1 MNRSCF
7 FLALLAGW
15 GFPLVVSAAVTAQS
29 IVPGDDT
36 GTIVRPNGS
45 QQTLIQGGKQAGNN
59 LFHQFQRFDVSA
71 GQSANFSINPT
82 VGNIFSRVTGGQ
94 ASLINGTLQ
103 VSGGNANLFLL
114 NPAGVIFGQSARLD
128 LPGSFVATTA
138 EALEFDRSRWLTSNT
153 INYAGLT
160 GAVTGY
166 GWLSP
171 TPGSVINAGN
181 LAVQPGQS
189 VMLSGGT
196 VVNTGTISAPAG
208 NVTIAAVPG
217 EKVLRVS
224 QTNQILSLDLPL
236 VGDRELQALPKPPK
250 PESLPELLAGRDA
263 AEATG
268 LTIVDDKVQ
277 LASSAAPIALASNQS
292 IISGAIAGNAID
304 ITGERIALQAADIQ
318 ASQPQGGGTMRIGGD
333 YQGQGDMP
341 RAQQV
346 QIDGDSR
353 LQADATIAGNG
364 GKIIVWSDGHT
375 QFAGE
380 ATARGKGIDGNGG
393 LVETS
398 GKQTLDVSGAR
409 VNASAPQGEAGEW
422 LLDPTDINIANGGAG
437 VPTAGTFDPAT
448 TGAASVIAPGTIAAA
463 LDGGTNVTITT
474 AGGTGGNGDITL
486 SNSINQSG
494 GGSATLTLTGRRFNR
509 VGGAQINLNSDGDL
523 TFNINQVNPETTAPT
538 ASIQNAIDTIG
549 TVAGGRRINLGAG
562 LYQGGAGFALVNVN
576 KDVTLTGASLPGSVP
591 ASFIDG
597 NLTTR
602 PIFITAGTT
611 ATLRNLGIQNGVT
624 AATESGGGIL
634 NSGRLTL
641 EEVVLFNNRAGLDG
655 GGIDS
660 SSTDSS
666 LVMVNTTLI
675 NNRAGVDGGGAFLS
689 GNTQYVSGGIIGNQA
704 GNNGGGIY
712 NQGNLT
718 ISLFRMS
725 NNRALDGGGIY
736 NTGAGATVTA
746 TDFLFDRN
754 DATNASGGG
763 IFNQNG
769 TINLLRGTLANNTAT
784 TRGGGI
790 FSNGGNINLQSIG
803 LDDNQAGRFGAGILL
818 DNAIAVIEGTGFRRN
833 IAIEGGGGINLDGTS
848 QLSLNLSTLMEN
860 RGQFGGGINTNPTNG
875 PIVISQSLFDG
886 NQADF
891 GGGILNQT
899 NISIDRST
907 FQGNIAN
914 FVGGA
919 IDNTGATARLI
930 SRGSVFANN
939 QAGSRGG
946 AVNSSNGGTVD
957 VIASIFQGNQAA
969 GDGGAIRSSDSTLTI
984 DRSTFSNNTAQFGG
998 AIELSA
1004 TGNAQIIGS
1013 TFQDNVA
1020 IERGGAI
1027 QNDGATLN
1035 ITGSF
1040 FDRNRATLANGGA
1053 IQNYSALTVANSNF
1067 EANQANLDGGAI
1079 SSNSILTVNAST
1091 FLGNI
1096 ANRYGAGIDNRGTL
1110 NVDGTL
1116 FINGQSIAGS
1126 GIFNS
1131 SSLNVTNS
1139 FFDRNIATRGITTGD
1154 GAAIYNLP
1162 NSSLTV
1168 NSSTFQNNQA
1178 EDFGGAIGTNQGAVS
1193 IANSQFVNNQS
1204 AIGGG
1209 LHHNSGSL
1217 SISGTQFLN
1226 NQASQYGGGL
1236 DLVNLGNATV
1246 QQTLIQGNQSGD
1258 GGGGIALSGTS
1269 DLTLDQVTID
1279 SNQARRGAGLDGT
1292 LARNYSGI
1300 LNIFNS
1306 MFSNNQTTLENGG
1319 GIDINPISNPF
1330 NATNIYDS
1338 TFSGNRAVD
1347 DGGAIAVGLNAA
1359 PNLVNVTIE
1368 NNQANRDGGGILS
1381 YGNFRL
1387 NNVTIANNQADAD
1400 GDGMGTGGGA
1410 FNSTFG
1416 PFQSANTII
1425 AKNRVANNQTGSG
1438 TDISGDFID
1447 QGNNLIGIAD
1457 GATGFSNSTLVGN
1470 SSAPIDP
1477 LLSPLGNYGGLTAT
1491 MALLPGSRA
1500 IDAGN
1505 STIPADQRGIGRV
1518 NAPDIGAFESRGFVI
1533 SSTSGSGQS
1542 TVINTAFSAPL
1553 QLSILSP
1560 FNEPVDGG
1568 QINFT
1573 APTSGSS
1580 LTLSSNPQPITIV
1593 GGIAMLPATANA
1605 IAGVYTING
1614 SAVGL
1619 PTTVFTLGNTLPPP
1633 VITPPSPPVITPP
1646 VVTPPSPPTATNPI
1660 PDNLPIYPV
1669 NPISYTAP
1677 EAPSLSNQLQS
1688 LDETF
1693 SQDYI
1698 NQFGTQIT
1706 TQKPTEAEIGNLL
1719 TNLDQK
1725 RGLRSA
1731 VIYAMFVPQVF
1742 TPEVADNDDAKSAAI
1757 PSLLRATERR
1767 DDDRLELIFITGE
1780 GKLYRRS
1787 TPYQRREVEES
1798 VTQFRLINSD
1808 IENADSAKAFGQQ
1821 LQQWLFNPVQQDLEN
1836 AKVNGLMYV
1845 LDHGLRS
1852 LPIAA
1857 MRDEKQALIERYSM
1871 AVIPSLGMLDRQQ
1884 TILRSQ
1890 TTLAAGASKFTE
1902 LAALPAVPDE
1912 LAMIQRQGFP
1922 GPLLLNEGFTIANL
1936 KQQQQ
1941 AMRPGILHLATHA
1954 DFHSGDPSN
1963 SAIQFF
1969 DRPLLL
1975 SEINQLNFRNSNL
1988 ELLILSA
1995 CNTAT
2000 GDPNAELGFTGMA
2013 SLLGV
2018 RTALGSLWSIS
2029 DIGTYAFMSEF
2040 YGHLAKTPSRSETL
2054 RLTQL
2059 AMQQGQ
2065 VRIEQGH
2072 LITSHSKTPLPK
2084 TLANQTAQTFN
2095 HPYFWSGF
2103 TMVGNPW

>member
-1 MNRSCF
+1 MLQFLPLCFAHSLSEPMNRSCF

-304 ITGERIALQAADIQ
+304 ITGERIDLQAADIQ

-860 RGQFGGGINTNPTNG
+860 RGQFGGGINTNSTNG
-875 PIVISQSLFDG
+875 SIIINQSQFEQNIG
-886 NQADF
+886 DF
-891 GGGILNQT
+891 GGAIYSET
-899 NISIDRST
+899 NITANNSVFRN
-907 FQGNIAN
+907 NIAN
-914 FVGGA
+914 VDGGVFNNDGPTARLTIRNSIIENNRAINGQGGA
-919 IDNTGATARLI
+919 I
-930 SRGSVFANN
+930 
-939 QAGSRGG
+939 
-946 AVNSSNGGTVD
+946 VNESGGTVSA
-957 VIASIFQGNQAA
+957 IASIFRTNQAA
-969 GDGGAIRSSDSTLTI
+969 VDGGAIRTAQSTLNVDGSQFIGNQAT
-984 DRSTFSNNTAQFGG
+984 FGG
-998 AIELSA
+998 AIESSL
-1004 TGNAQIIGS
+1004 TGNSQITNS
-1013 TFQDNVA
+1013 TFRNNIATQY
-1020 IERGGAI
+1020 GGAI
-1027 QNDGATLN
+1027 QNDSLGIINIAGSLFESNRTTL
-1035 ITGSF
+1035 F
-1040 FDRNRATLANGGA
+1040 
-1053 IQNYSALTVANSNF
+1053 
-1067 EANQANLDGGAI
+1067 DGGAI
-1079 SSNSILTVNAST
+1079 SNK
-1091 FLGNI
+1091 
-1096 ANRYGAGIDNRGTL
+1096 
-1110 NVDGTL
+1110 
-1116 FINGQSIAGS
+1116 
-1126 GIFNS
+1126 
-1131 SSLNVTNS
+1131 
-1139 FFDRNIATRGITTGD
+1139 AT
-1154 GAAIYNLP
+1154 
-1162 NSSLTV
+1162 
-1168 NSSTFQNNQA
+1168 
-1178 EDFGGAIGTNQGAVS
+1178 
-1193 IANSQFVNNQS
+1193 
-1204 AIGGG
+1204 
-1209 LHHNSGSL
+1209 L
-1217 SISGTQFLN
+1217 SINNSTFLN
-1226 NQASQYGGGL
+1226 NQAAYRGGAISSAFGTIDVNLDSTTFTGNQAADSGGAIHQNTGTLTIANSQVLNNQSTQQGGGL
-1236 DLVNLGNATV
+1236 SLFGVTNGRIR
-1246 QQTLIQGNQSGD
+1246 QTLIQGNQAGD
-1258 GGGGIALSGTS
+1258 SGGGISLGGITN
-1269 DLTLDQVTID
+1269 LTLDRVALDQ
-1279 SNQARRGAGLDGT
+1279 NRANLRGGGLDAS
-1292 LARNYSGI
+1292 LSNNYSGTLDI
-1300 LNIFNS
+1300 LNSTIS
-1306 MFSNNQTTLENGG
+1306 GNQSLFNGG
-1319 GIDINPISNPF
+1319 GIDINPEFITPINV
-1330 NATNIYDS
+1330 DGS
-1338 TFSGNRAVD
+1338 TFAGNSAGNDGGGIAFGPNANWNINNSTFTQNQANNR
-1347 DGGAIAVGLNAA
+1347 GGAIASFGAASLNH
-1359 PNLVNVTIE
+1359 VT
-1368 NNQANRDGGGILS
+1368 
-1381 YGNFRL
+1381 
-1387 NNVTIANNQADAD
+1387 
-1400 GDGMGTGGGA
+1400 
-1410 FNSTFG
+1410 
-1416 PFQSANTII
+1416 
-1425 AKNRVANNQTGSG
+1425 VANNRAGNLGGGLFSNSIDSIALRNSLIALNTANSG
-1438 TDISGDFID
+1438 VDVAGGFDD
-1447 QGNNLIGIAD
+1447 RANNLIGIVD
-1457 GATGFSNSTLVGN
+1457 GSTGFGASTLLG
-1470 SSAPIDP
+1470 SAANPIDP

-1742 TPEVADNDDAKSAAI
+1742 APEVADNDDAKSAAI

-1821 LQQWLFNPVQQDLEN
+1821 LQQWLFDPVQQDLEN